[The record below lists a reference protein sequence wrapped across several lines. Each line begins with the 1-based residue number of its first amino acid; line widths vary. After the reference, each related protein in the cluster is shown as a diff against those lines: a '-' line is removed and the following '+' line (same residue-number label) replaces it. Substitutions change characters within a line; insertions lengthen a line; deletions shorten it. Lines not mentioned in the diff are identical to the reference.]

1 MHRGVTKMGVGM
13 GISVVVGAEGSV
25 VGLVEAIIVVLS
37 LVGRKM
43 LTMAWTVPLLYLFG
57 VS

>member
-1 MHRGVTKMGVGM
+1 MGVGM
-13 GISVVVGAEGSV
+13 GISAVVGAEGSV

-43 LTMAWTVPLLYLFG
+43 LTMAWTVPLFYLFG